1 MTVTQGVRNGH
12 FAQVVHESWFVLRGP
27 TALAKS
33 AHAFFAHIAAQLFVG
48 RVEQIH
54 HQQGI
59 KGAKGPVFM
68 KGGNAPAQLQV
79 VMGWSR
85 PNKAG
90 SIAYRKTY
98 ARRPFH
104 EDRYHYWH

>member
-1 MTVTQGVRNGH
+1 MFSG
-12 FAQVVHESWFVLRGP
+12 E
-27 TALAKS
+27 
-33 AHAFFAHIAAQLFVG
+33 
-48 RVEQIH
+48 E
-54 HQQGI
+54 
-59 KGAKGPVFM
+59 
-68 KGGNAPAQLQV
+68 